1 MSSSNGNRSD
11 GYLNGYDNNTPQ
23 KFQDNTVANL
33 HVDNHLDASGN
44 DIQQRQA
51 IQDSPMNL
59 EVPSN
64 SEQTSDEEENEE
76 ELLEAL
82 RYLFNDSDQNENG
95 FDIRD
100 HLEEAPVGVT
110 KELLEKVSREDPFPT
125 SIHQIG
131 IDLDYPEH
139 DFPQESEQNLHSVV
153 AGNVENAKED
163 MRALAMP
170 DENRNE
176 QTNDENQNNQPVS
189 DSGMEEDETDG
200 SVSSPEMPSPKKEET
215 RGRKKTYF
223 TK

>member
-1 MSSSNGNRSD
+1 MASLNGNGSD
-11 GYLNGYDNNTPQ
+11 GYLNGYDNNTLQ
-23 KFQDNTVANL
+23 NFQDNTVANL
-33 HVDNHLDASGN
+33 HVNNHLDASGN

-95 FDIRD
+95 FEIRD
-100 HLEEAPVGVT
+100 HLEEASVGVT
-110 KELLEKVSREDPFPT
+110 KELLEKVSREDPFP
-125 SIHQIG
+125 SNIHQIG

-139 DFPQESEQNLHSVV
+139 DFPQELVQQHLHSDVV
-153 AGNVENAKED
+153 GNVENANED
-163 MRALAMP
+163 MNDQALVVP
-170 DENRNE
+170 GDS
-176 QTNDENQNNQPVS
+176 QNDQNVDPSENQNNQHLS

-200 SVSSPEMPSPKKEET
+200 SHTDSGEIPSPKKEET
-215 RGRKKTYF
+215 RG
-223 TK
+223 